1 MCVLC
6 MSRKGKVDI
15 SAGHGNLS
23 MCWCSSSS
31 SSWCARGTRGS
42 AAHCNRF
49 LFHIN
54 CNTIVSNYNM
64 FLTLP
69 AFCWILLQQ
78 SLFSWLHHQ
87 HHLSTQ
93 QIRPFSDFL
102 ALVPRLYN
110 YNSITQHKNTNPIQA
125 MSHAI
130 STYIGST
137 AAHRALA
144 SPLLVIRYLPNLVN
158 TTVMMIMIHKIV
170 IVVTSAKL
178 WQVSV
183 AWMAWVLLCR
193 VLCSLL
199 NGIFYLNIRYNFVLT
214 IESSCLLHI
223 YAQFYKVCFHWN
235 LDSKYWN
242 LVALF
247 SQRT

>member
-1 MCVLC
+1 MFFFFLLMCTVHTWECRTLQQ
-6 MSRKGKVDI
+6 
-15 SAGHGNLS
+15 
-23 MCWCSSSS
+23 
-31 SSWCARGTRGS
+31 
-42 AAHCNRF
+42 
-49 LFHIN
+49 
-54 CNTIVSNYNM
+54 VSVPHQLQHDCQQLTM

-69 AFCWILLQQ
+69 AFRCILLQQ

-144 SPLLVIRYLPNLVN
+144 SPLLVIRYLSNLVN

-170 IVVTSAKL
+170 IVATSVKL

-183 AWMAWVLLCR
+183 AWMTWVLLCR
-193 VLCSLL
+193 VPCSLL
-199 NGIFYLNIRYNFVLT
+199 NGIFYSNIRYNFVLT

-235 LDSKYWN
+235 LDRKYWN